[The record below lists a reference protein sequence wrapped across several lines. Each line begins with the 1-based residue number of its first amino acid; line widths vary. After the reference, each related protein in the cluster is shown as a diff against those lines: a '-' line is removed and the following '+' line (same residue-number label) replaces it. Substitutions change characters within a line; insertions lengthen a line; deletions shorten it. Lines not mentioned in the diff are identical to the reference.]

1 MGKSL
6 LHRILL
12 VLLTASTIYSII
24 SKPSFHH
31 FNENKNNSLPT
42 LFSGRRMQLKFNRNT
57 GYVIPTRT
65 KNSAKMRTLILI
77 ILTVCVDVSSNP
89 CHQQLKSNLRNRK
102 RHQMH
107 RPSLPNWIYE
117 FPRSSKNL
125 LLNLKNL
132 QRSSVK
138 KELHIQ
144 YLHKYYENEIIPPG
158 LICTK
163 VPQIKSLNAKH
174 KQAWNTSLKT
184 TSNSFSDILISQHQ
198 SDFTA
203 ITQQI
208 ETLKSNSN
216 NSIIK
221 HKKSLVT

>member
-24 SKPSFHH
+24 SKSSFHH

-42 LFSGRRMQLKFNRNT
+42 LFSSRRMQLKFNRNT
-57 GYVIPTRT
+57 GYVISTRT
-65 KNSAKMRTLILI
+65 KNSAKARALILI
-77 ILTVCVDVSSNP
+77 ILAVCGDVPSNP
-89 CHQQLKSNLRNRK
+89 DPQQLKSNLGNRK
-102 RHQMH
+102 RHQIH

-117 FPRSSKNL
+117 LPRSSKNL

-138 KELHIQ
+138 KELHMK
-144 YLHKYYENEIIPPG
+144 YLHKYQENEIIPPG
-158 LICTK
+158 LNCTK

-174 KQAWNTSLKT
+174 KQAWNTSLKN
-184 TSNSFSDILISQHQ
+184 TSNSLSDILISHHQ
-198 SDFTA
+198 SDLIT

-208 ETLKSNSN
+208 EN
-216 NSIIK
+216 
-221 HKKSLVT
+221 